1 MGSGPVQMKLKK
13 KIERPPQKD
22 ALNWTGPSVQ
32 FKLDRTTGSPDWS
45 GPVQMKL
52 KKKIERPPLE
62 RRPQLD
68 RSVRPVRTGPDH
80 LITGLVQSG
89 PDEIEKKIERPPLE
103 RCPQLDRS
111 VRPVQTGLDHWIT
124 GLVRSGTDEIEK
136 KN

>member
-52 KKKIERPPLE
+52 KKKLRDPP
-62 RRPQLD
+62 RKTP
-68 RSVRPVRTGPDH
+68 STGPVRPSSSNWTGPLDHRTGPVQSSSNLTGPLD
-80 LITGLVQSG
+80 TGLVQS
-89 PDEIEKKIERPPLE
+89 
-103 RCPQLDRS
+103 S
-111 VRPVQTGLDHWIT
+111 PVKLF
-124 GLVRSGTDEIEK
+124 
-136 KN
+136 KNMVEP